1 MKKLILNILSV
12 IIYIVVWWILAGLSI
27 GINFAIFGRGTGGIT
42 AVGGLLS
49 FWLSYKLVKW
59 LRKEYLYM

>member
-12 IIYIVVWWILAGLSI
+12 IIYIVVWWILVGLSV
-27 GINFAIFGRGTGGIT
+27 GVNLAIFGRETGGIT

-49 FWLSYKLVKW
+49 FWLSYKFVKW
-59 LRKEYLYM
+59 LRKKYLNK

>member
-12 IIYIVVWWILAGLSI
+12 IIYIVVWWILVGLSV
-27 GINFAIFGRGTGGIT
+27 GVNLAIFGRETGVVT

-49 FWLSYKLVKW
+49 FWLSYKFVKW
-59 LRKEYLYM
+59 LRKKYLNK